1 MNKSKIIPTIK
12 KWLLMISMSLGIGGY
27 FLILSLNLGQETN
40 HQIATVVTNMLPYLL
55 FVMLFLEF
63 SKIEP
68 RDLFPKKWL
77 WMVFAFQIVMA
88 FVTIA
93 IQKYG
98 CMPQWTTAMW
108 NGWLASMLS
117 PTATAV
123 AVMSSKLGGKAASAT
138 TYAVLSSLL
147 AACAIPLIFPL
158 ASPQAAGLSFWMLF
172 TKIFAKVFP
181 VIILPLMISLSL
193 RKLAPKAHD
202 FIARFAKDKSFYL
215 WSVCIMVNTAQVIRL
230 IFGGIADGWVVCI
243 YVVFGGFISALNF
256 MVGKKFGT
264 LCDDRI
270 SAGQSLGQ
278 KNTILGIWMAM
289 TFLDPASGIIVGAY
303 MLWQNGGEVEG
314 IAAFFIPTLGKKYSQ
329 PGKKMFPA

>member
-1 MNKSKIIPTIK
+1 
-12 KWLLMISMSLGIGGY
+12 
-27 FLILSLNLGQETN
+27 
-40 HQIATVVTNMLPYLL
+40 
-55 FVMLFLEF
+55 
-63 SKIEP
+63 
-68 RDLFPKKWL
+68 
-77 WMVFAFQIVMA
+77 
-88 FVTIA
+88 
-93 IQKYG
+93 
-98 CMPQWTTAMW
+98 
-108 NGWLASMLS
+108 
-117 PTATAV
+117 
-123 AVMSSKLGGKAASAT
+123 
-138 TYAVLSSLL
+138 L
-147 AACAIPLIFPL
+147 AACAIPLIFPF

-202 FIARFAKDKSFYL
+202 FIARFAKDRSFYL

-230 IFGGIADGWVVCI
+230 IFGGIANGWVVCI

-303 MLWQNGGEVEG
+303 MLWQNV
-314 IAAFFIPTLGKKYSQ
+314 FNSLQLTYPKLR
-329 PGKKMFPA
+329 

>member
-12 KWLLMISMSLGIGGY
+12 RWLLMISMSLGIGGY
-27 FLILSLNLGQETN
+27 FLILALDLGQETN

-147 AACAIPLIFPL
+147 AACAIPLIE
-158 ASPQAAGLSFWMLF
+158 
-172 TKIFAKVFP
+172 
-181 VIILPLMISLSL
+181 
-193 RKLAPKAHD
+193 
-202 FIARFAKDKSFYL
+202 
-215 WSVCIMVNTAQVIRL
+215 IRHK
-230 IFGGIADGWVVCI
+230 
-243 YVVFGGFISALNF
+243 Y
-256 MVGKKFGT
+256 
-264 LCDDRI
+264 
-270 SAGQSLGQ
+270 
-278 KNTILGIWMAM
+278 
-289 TFLDPASGIIVGAY
+289 
-303 MLWQNGGEVEG
+303 NGGEVEG